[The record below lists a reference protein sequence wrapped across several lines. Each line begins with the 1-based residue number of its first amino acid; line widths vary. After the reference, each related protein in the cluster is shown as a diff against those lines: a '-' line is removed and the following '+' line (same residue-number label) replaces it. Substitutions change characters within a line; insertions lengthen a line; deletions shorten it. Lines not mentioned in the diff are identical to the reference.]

1 MRLSSGFSPW
11 TEAGRASLKGLM
23 LASPR
28 EAAPVPADVYRAL
41 RARIELATAQWSLRN
56 LVVVRF
62 TDRVPAM
69 PILTGL
75 GLAFAQVEVDVLLVD
90 ADSHA
95 PSLHD
100 AHDLPLAPGLYQW
113 LDDEGSPLPLQS
125 AAGGALKALTAGA
138 RGTDPLQALSLD
150 RLATLLARLQEA
162 VQLAIWTAPPLLAS
176 PAGALVACHA
186 DAVLLAV
193 RMGQERRR
201 EVVRVRHALAQAGA
215 RIIGAVACTASRADA
230 A

>member
-1 MRLSSGFSPW
+1 MP
-11 TEAGRASLKGLM
+11 
-23 LASPR
+23 ASPR
-28 EAAPVPADVYRAL
+28 EAAPAPAAYHAL
-41 RARIELATAQWSLRN
+41 RARIELATAQGSLRN
-56 LVVVRF
+56 LVVARF
-62 TDRVPAM
+62 TDKVPAA
-69 PILTGL
+69 PLLTGL

-113 LDDEGSPLPLQS
+113 LDDEGASLPLQS
-125 AAGGALKALTAGA
+125 AAGGALQALTAGA
-138 RGTDPLQALSLD
+138 RGADPLQVLSSD
-150 RLATLLARLQEA
+150 RIATLRARLQEA

-176 PAGALVACHA
+176 PAGALAACHA

-201 EVVRVRHALAQAGA
+201 EVVRARHALAQAGA
-215 RIIGAVACTASRADA
+215 RIIGAVACAASRADA
-230 A
+230 V